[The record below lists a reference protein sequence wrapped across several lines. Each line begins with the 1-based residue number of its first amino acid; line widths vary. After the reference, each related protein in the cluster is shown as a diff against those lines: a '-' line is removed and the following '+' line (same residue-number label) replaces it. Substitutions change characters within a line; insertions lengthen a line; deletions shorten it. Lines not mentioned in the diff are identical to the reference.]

1 MEVVKRKEL
10 ELLQQKKKIAETESK
25 LKQQQVTS
33 YKINDSF
40 LFLLLSDA
48 L

>member
-25 LKQQQVTS
+25 LKQQQVNT
-33 YKINDSF
+33 YIIDVK
-40 LFLLLSDA
+40 LM
-48 L
+48 